1 MSSKFTLAQ
10 VQEALDGMI
19 EPTIKVSGKWLTFK
33 ATQSWAE
40 CGDSFKAIKAANKD
54 GLKSLFYRGG
64 TIGVLAEHVTIEKAA
79 KTPRAKQTVYADSA
93 SVLASLLS

>member
-1 MSSKFTLAQ
+1 MTTLTLSD
-10 VQEALDGMI
+10 VQNALEGMI
-19 EPTIKVSGKWLTFK
+19 EPTVRVKGKWLTFK

-40 CGDSFKAIKAANKD
+40 CGESFKAIKEQH

-64 TIGVLAEHVTIEKAA
+64 TIGIRSENVSIPKAS
-79 KTPRAKQTVYADSA
+79 RAKPTQYTDSA